1 MEVILREDVAKLG
14 ARGDVVKVAD
24 GFGRNYLLPR
34 KLAMEATASN
44 KAVVAQMRAA
54 SVRRSASDKADAELL
69 NGQLEAVTLNF
80 TRKTAEK
87 GQLFGSVTSSDIAD
101 ALAAKGFTID
111 RRKIQLDE
119 PIKSVGEV
127 TVPIKLHRD
136 VTSNLKVI
144 VEAEAVAAAAE

>member
-1 MEVILREDVAKLG
+1 MEVILKEDVAKLG

-34 KLAMEATASN
+34 KLAMEATKN
-44 KAVVAQMRAA
+44 NRAVVDQMRAA

-69 NGQLEAVTLNF
+69 HGQLEAVTLNF

-101 ALAAKGFTID
+101 ALAERGFTID

-119 PIKSVGEV
+119 PIKALGEV
-127 TVPIKLHRD
+127 SVPIKLHRE
-136 VTSNLKVI
+136 VTSSIKVV
-144 VEAEAVAAAAE
+144 VEAEAAPAE